1 MTSTTTTTTLSTGV
15 GAAMGPRSAWM
26 AVAPVVFAHFAVDL
40 TAGAFLATLP
50 ATVERLGETSATFG
64 ILVALFSITALG
76 LQPVLGHVADRFGLQ
91 ATAALAG
98 AGSALVL
105 MAAIA
110 APSLGVL
117 MLGTVVGGLASG
129 AFHPAGAALTR
140 RVATAR
146 PAAAVAAFAA
156 AGTLGLAVGPIA
168 GIALVGR
175 NDQRLD
181 TLLLA
186 IPALATAVALARGE
200 RLVTI
205 PPTDRL
211 PVVRVVRTLGRTA
224 VAAILVSV
232 AATAIASTVPL
243 LIAHQPGGTSTD
255 IAIGITLA
263 TFSLAMAVGGLVGSA
278 LVKHLAPAV
287 VMPAGLAAG
296 TVTGALALLSRPG
309 GTTFLVL
316 LAVTGVA
323 IGPAIPLLLIAAQ
336 DRLPQSQATAS
347 GVVLGFAN
355 GIAGIAFLAIASTHG
370 TLGLSGGALVAIAG
384 LVPAAAL
391 VRGGPRRAPHTQAPL
406 CHITSCGCVLPALEL
421 ATP

>member
-1 MTSTTTTTTLSTGV
+1 MTSTTTSSTSV
-15 GAAMGPRSAWM
+15 GAATGPRSAWK

-50 ATVERLGETSATFG
+50 ATVERLGETGATFG

-76 LQPVLGHVADRFGLQ
+76 LQPVLGRIADRFGLQ
-91 ATAALAG
+91 PTTALAG

-117 MLGTVVGGLASG
+117 MLATVIGGLASG

-140 RVATAR
+140 RAATAR

-186 IPALATAVALARGE
+186 IPALAVAIVLARGAK
-200 RLVTI
+200 LVTT
-205 PPTDRL
+205 PPPARL
-211 PVVRVVRTLGRTA
+211 PVARVVRTLGRTA

-232 AATAIASTVPL
+232 AATVIASTVPL
-243 LIAHQPGGTSTD
+243 LIAHQPGGSSTD
-255 IAIGITLA
+255 LAIGIALA

-278 LVKHLAPAV
+278 LVTHLAPAV
-287 VMPAGLAAG
+287 VVPIGLAAG
-296 TVTGALALLSRPG
+296 TVTGALALVTRPG
-309 GTTFLVL
+309 GTAFFAL

-336 DRLPQSQATAS
+336 DRLPESQATAS
-347 GVVLGFAN
+347 GVVLGLAN
-355 GIAGIAFLAIASTHG
+355 GIAGISFLAIASTHG
-370 TLGLSGGALVAIAG
+370 TFGLSRGALVAIAG

-391 VRGGPRRAPHTQAPL
+391 IRGGARRVPHTQRPL
-406 CHITSCGCVLPALEL
+406 CHITTCGCVLPALEM

>member
-1 MTSTTTTTTLSTGV
+1 MTTTTSSTGA
-15 GAAMGPRSAWM
+15 GAATGRRSAWK
-26 AVAPVVFAHFAVDL
+26 AVAPVVFAHFTVDL
-40 TAGAFLATLP
+40 AAGAFLATLP
-50 ATVERLGETSATFG
+50 ATVERLGENGATFG
-64 ILVALFSITALG
+64 LLVALFSITALG
-76 LQPVLGHVADRFGLQ
+76 LQPVLGRVADRFGLQ
-91 ATAALAG
+91 TTTALAG

-117 MLGTVVGGLASG
+117 MLGTVGGGLASG

-140 RVATAR
+140 RVATVR

-175 NDQRLD
+175 NGQRLD

-186 IPALATAVALARGE
+186 IPALVVAVVLARGSKP
-200 RLVTI
+200 VTT
-205 PPTDRL
+205 PQPERL
-211 PVVRVVRTLGRTA
+211 PVARIVRTLGRTA
-224 VAAILVSV
+224 VAAILVSI
-232 AATAIASTVPL
+232 AATVIASTVPL
-243 LIAHQPGGTSTD
+243 LIARQPGGTSTD
-255 IAIGITLA
+255 IAIGVALA
-263 TFSLAMAVGGLVGSA
+263 TFSLSMAVGGLVGSA
-278 LVKHLAPAV
+278 LVNHLTPAV
-287 VMPAGLAAG
+287 LVPIGLATGAVAG
-296 TVTGALALLSRPG
+296 TLALLARPG
-309 GTTFLVL
+309 GTAFFAL

-336 DRLPQSQATAS
+336 DRLPESQATAS

-370 TLGLSGGALVAIAG
+370 TFGLAGGALVAIAG

-391 VRGGPRRAPHTQAPL
+391 IRSGARLTPHVPHVPRL
-406 CHITSCGCVLPALEL
+406 MCHVTTCGCVLPAFEVT
-421 ATP
+421 TP